1 VKNVPEVYI
10 RGQGGLLDIV
20 LHPDYAKMVG
30 FTHHASTEGGGE
42 GGNTK
47 LIRAKLKNESLVQIE
62 SYMQEINQDSI
73 LVPELYLTMK
83 VICTSQQ
90 ENVAQSLSIHKT
102 SLVTTGKFTAS
113 MRMEEFLQTILCR

>member
-1 VKNVPEVYI
+1 M
-10 RGQGGLLDIV
+10 R
-20 LHPDYAKMVG
+20 
-30 FTHHASTEGGGE
+30 
-42 GGNTK
+42 
-47 LIRAKLKNESLVQIE
+47 
-62 SYMQEINQDSI
+62 EIQPRDSI

-113 MRMEEFLQTILCR
+113 TDGRIPADNPFVGKTGAKEAIPMGTAIHKD